1 MYPKRSSNFEN
12 KNYTWCCGENALR
25 SARAAIFGILAG
37 DKSQKR
43 GDKSR
48 QPFTKRHI
56 ARNII
61 GRRTYCRLQH
71 GGRIFFA
78 TALFMLYA

>member
-1 MYPKRSSNFEN
+1 MWIGDTLVYVKRNSSFKN

-25 SARAAIFGILAG
+25 SARAAIFGTSAG

-48 QPFTKRHI
+48 QPNHTDLNRQN
-56 ARNII
+56 A
-61 GRRTYCRLQH
+61 
-71 GGRIFFA
+71 
-78 TALFMLYA
+78 

>member
-1 MYPKRSSNFEN
+1 MWAGDTLVYVKRISSFKD

-25 SARAAIFGILAG
+25 SARAAIFGTSAG

-48 QPFTKRHI
+48 QP
-56 ARNII
+56 
-61 GRRTYCRLQH
+61 
-71 GGRIFFA
+71 
-78 TALFMLYA
+78 